1 MRARAG
7 GQVGGENLDD
17 SPSDTAFL
25 RLAEQELPAT
35 YRIAAFLLGDAQE
48 AQDALQEA
56 LLRAWTA
63 WPGMREH
70 HRFAAW
76 FGRIVINTCRNRL
89 RDRHGVRWISLDGEA
104 SQAAELRDP
113 FGGVIGRDEL
123 GRLVRNLSRDHQVV
137 IVLRF
142 WNDYSLQEIAETLGV
157 PVGTVKS
164 RLNHA
169 IGALRKLYEKQS
181 AGTSRMG

>member
-1 MRARAG
+1 
-7 GQVGGENLDD
+7 
-17 SPSDTAFL
+17 
-25 RLAEQELPAT
+25 
-35 YRIAAFLLGDAQE
+35 
-48 AQDALQEA
+48 
-56 LLRAWTA
+56 
-63 WPGMREH
+63 
-70 HRFAAW
+70 
-76 FGRIVINTCRNRL
+76 
-89 RDRHGVRWISLDGEA
+89 
-104 SQAAELRDP
+104 
-113 FGGVIGRDEL
+113 
-123 GRLVRNLSRDHQVV
+123 LVRNLSRDHQVV